1 MPARERCY
9 YRSIF
14 AVEWTLRR
22 EQRTETR
29 GRGSE
34 IENERC
40 RGSCICGKTTRFASE
55 REMAVTGRGAGE

>member
-1 MPARERCY
+1 MPGHERCY
-9 YRSIF
+9 YRSNF

-22 EQRTETR
+22 EQRDETR

-40 RGSCICGKTTRFASE
+40 RGSCICGKTTSFASE
-55 REMAVTGRGAGE
+55 REMAVTRGGR